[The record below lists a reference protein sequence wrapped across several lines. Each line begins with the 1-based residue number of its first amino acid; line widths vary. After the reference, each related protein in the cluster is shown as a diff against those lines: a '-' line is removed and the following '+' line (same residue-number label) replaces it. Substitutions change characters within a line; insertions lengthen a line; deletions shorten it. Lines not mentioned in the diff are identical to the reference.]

1 MHFSA
6 FHFVQVTVQLGNGLV
21 TLPVVT
27 ESVYRIIR
35 SVMVLMTVEI
45 TVMKDR
51 TVVSLFT
58 TISSDF
64 FYKDWFPVFLFH
76 AF

>member
-1 MHFSA
+1 
-6 FHFVQVTVQLGNGLV
+6 
-21 TLPVVT
+21 
-27 ESVYRIIR
+27 
-35 SVMVLMTVEI
+35 MVLMTVEI

-64 FYKDWFPVFLFH
+64 NYKDWFPVFLFH